1 MEKKSVVDKL
11 RLTYEGIFSLEELY
25 KLIDTFIREKGY
37 DKRERIAQEKITPE
51 GKFIHLDIEPWKKY
65 TDYVKSEIRLK
76 VYITDMKDVEIERDG
91 VKMKMNQ
98 GKIQMVFDGYLS
110 TDYENRWESKPIFF
124 FIRTIFD
131 KYIYRIY
138 TDKYEG
144 HVVEDINQ
152 LHAMIKSFLNLYR
165 FGAEQQTAPEVDMQA
180 TY

>member
-25 KLIDTFIREKGY
+25 KLIDTFLREKGY

-91 VKMKMNQ
+91 VTMKMNQ

-110 TDYENRWESKPIFF
+110 TDYENRGESKPIFF

-144 HVVEDINQ
+144 HGVEDINQ

-165 FGAEQQTAPEVDMQA
+165 FGAEQQTAPEAEMQA